1 MPKTLKKNSTIP
13 NVSTKGYNS
22 LVDAFIST
30 QQSVSKLPVLDA
42 VEKVQ
47 LEHDIAISHL
57 YHSSKI
63 EGTTLN
69 EERLHKA
76 IDAQRV

>member
-1 MPKTLKKNSTIP
+1 MFTRKTNIQNDLRTDHIK
-13 NVSTKGYNS
+13 
-22 LVDAFIST
+22 LVDAF
-30 QQSVSKLPVLDA
+30 VHMEEALNGLPELSD

-47 LEHDIAISHL
+47 LEQEIAISHL

-69 EERLHKA
+69 EERLEKA
-76 IDAQRV
+76 INA